1 VAMALLRRPG
11 ELGAL
16 VQVAKRSRT
25 ALDALAKAARNLPQP
40 GGVTPLPA
48 NDLG

>member
-1 VAMALLRRPG
+1 MALLRRSG

-25 ALDALAKAARNLPQP
+25 ALDALAKVARNLPQP
-40 GGVTPLPA
+40 GGSRLLPA